1 MHVIAQQYKN
11 RNYMEL
17 LLQFSTRFRS
27 RQISIC
33 SRERCDKMS
42 QDVQHVRD
50 SVLQGYLHNVQT
62 TETFLIDPY
71 KEWSNAI
78 PDAYLG
84 GMAHRML
91 SKLYESVRTCC
102 RGVIT
107 VVLVVFCWFISLL
120 NVQGTLK
127 NYASSWSSIPSSA
140 LAIGVFITCAR
151 SFAISF

>member
-1 MHVIAQQYKN
+1 
-11 RNYMEL
+11 
-17 LLQFSTRFRS
+17 
-27 RQISIC
+27 
-33 SRERCDKMS
+33 MS
-42 QDVQHVRD
+42 QDVQHVHVRD

-91 SKLYESVRTCC
+91 SKSYESVRTCC

-120 NVQGTLK
+120 NVQGTVKIKFMHHHDHPFHQVPWQLVCL
-127 NYASSWSSIPSSA
+127 SRA
-140 LAIGVFITCAR
+140 LVPLQSRFRLFIVIITRILYFEMKELLPAMGKLCR
-151 SFAISF
+151 NICCNRF